1 MEGVGCAQEGG
12 ALAGAGATAACSPA
26 SGVAPRDAAS
36 SPSPLPWR
44 PPPSRFV
51 AAARLM
57 NAAAAE
63 EVLRLPA
70 QVVDAAVAEVQ
81 RGAHLLKFGRSGRP
95 QKRFVRVT
103 DEGDALYW
111 VSQRKKRADSTR
123 EFARAGWLR
132 YD

>member
-1 MEGVGCAQEGG
+1 
-12 ALAGAGATAACSPA
+12 
-26 SGVAPRDAAS
+26 
-36 SPSPLPWR
+36 
-44 PPPSRFV
+44 
-51 AAARLM
+51 M